1 MADPMESVNHR
12 AEETVWSGSGNVFA
26 DLELPHPEEMLAKS
40 KLAHAIHGIIQARGL
55 TQKRAAELMGIDQPK
70 VSKIIRGRLSEFS
83 TEWLLTRILRLGL
96 DIDIVV
102 HTESIAKD
110 RPGAIHVACI

>member
-1 MADPMESVNHR
+1 MAEPMEPMTHPAQAPVLI
-12 AEETVWSGSGNVFA
+12 GSGNVFA
-26 DLELPHPEEMLAKS
+26 DLDLPNPDEMVVKA
-40 KLAHAIHGIIQARGL
+40 KLAVAIQGTIETRRL

-70 VSKIIRGRLSEFS
+70 VSKIIRGRLGEFS

-102 HTESIAKD
+102 HTQSIAED
-110 RPGAIHVACI
+110 RLGAINVACI